1 MATDTE
7 LRAALDGHLANMPG
21 APVIDWE
28 NVGLDQDQQTYLS
41 QSILPSEGISVGR
54 SVGGSDLLAG
64 LYQVTVNVPKG
75 QGKAVYVAEVERLKA
90 RFVRSSSLIEGT
102 TRVII
107 SKVWAN
113 SAITDDTHFR
123 VPVSIRY
130 RGI

>member
-28 NVGLDQDQQTYLS
+28 NVGLDQNQQVYLS

-54 SVGGSDLLAG
+54 SVGGSDVLAG

-75 QGKAVYVAEVERLKA
+75 QGKAVYVAEIERIKA
-90 RFVRSSSLIEGT
+90 HFVRSSSLIEGT
-102 TRVII
+102 TRVVI
-107 SKVWAN
+107 SKVWDN
-113 SAITDDTHFR
+113 SAVSDDTHFR

-130 RGI
+130 RGV